1 MLKRMSEMLLGENLK
16 QALVHTLKQDLSADE
31 MKKKGLKALLEA
43 KGNRVKDTIKN
54 NYDNFYQAEFG
65 RDSDIRE
72 AAKQVPAKVYVTE
85 DYTPPTPPGTK
96 VPPVKEQR
104 AFTEDGQRIEAQVG
118 EYAKGQRVGRGEAL
132 IAKAARYPVRAF
144 GLGIPGAYIADQF
157 LGQPVEGTIDAV
169 TLGLTNFKEDE
180 TRGMTFGG
188 RGSVPYS
195 VPYAQGTAL
204 DSNNN
209 IVPNVAAPVPP
220 LSQKDLDYEI
230 QRQRKYIATNSITL
244 RELERMQ
251 REAQMRNNYA

>member
-1 MLKRMSEMLLGENLK
+1 MFNRMSSALLGDNLK
-16 QALVHTLKQDLSADE
+16 QALLHTLRRDKDADGLR
-31 MKKKGLKALLEA
+31 KWASDKGS
-43 KGNRVKDTIKN
+43 RVKDTIQMN
-54 NYDNFYQAEFG
+54 FDNYLGANHGDN
-65 RDSDIRE
+65 SNIR
-72 AAKQVPAKVYVTE
+72 AKFNEIPAQVYVTE
-85 DYTPPTPPGTK
+85 ERPKANVPPGTK
-96 VPPVKEQR
+96 VDPDDYENV
-104 AFTEDGQRIEAQVG
+104 AFDDEGKRLQVPVG
-118 EYAKGQRVGRGEAL
+118 EMSKNNKQRVGRGEAL
-132 IAKAARYPVRAF
+132 IARAARYPVRAAGI
-144 GLGIPGAYIADQF
+144 GLPAVYLADQF
-157 LGQPVEGTIDAV
+157 LGQPIEGTVDAV

-180 TRGMTFGG
+180 TRGVTFGD